1 MKKPTALVIGSGVAG
16 MASAIRLRLKGY
28 QVIVFEANSYPG
40 GKLTMFHQGAYRF
53 DAGPSLLTMP
63 HLIDELFTLAGKDP
77 SSTFQYKRKEETCR
91 YFWTDGSRLTASADP
106 AKFAEDAGRMFGI
119 PPEKILRKLD
129 SSKLMYEK
137 AGRIFL
143 ENPLHKR
150 STWLS
155 RDVLAALPFLH
166 RLGLFS
172 TMHEENDRTLKQAH
186 LVQLFDRFATYNG
199 SDPYRAPGML
209 NIIPHFE
216 HHTGVFHPLRGMHQI
231 TESLYQLALDLGV
244 DFRFSE
250 KVTEIVVKEQKATG
264 VKTEKDFYPG
274 SLVLSNMD
282 VVPTYRKLLPQ
293 HQAPERI
300 LRQERSSS
308 ALVFYWGMKG
318 EYPALGLHN
327 IFFNRDYQR
336 EFSDIFNGV
345 VPSKDPTVYVNITS
359 KDVPEDAPPGCENWF
374 VMVNVPQH
382 RDQDWQAL
390 IPQYRQAIINK
401 LNPLLQTDLSA
412 SIENESVLTPYQIE
426 AKTSSLGG
434 SLYGTSSNSRFAAFL
449 RHANESSRIRGLYFC
464 GGSVHPGGGIPL
476 CLLSAKIVT
485 ALCPDPSRIS

>member
-1 MKKPTALVIGSGVAG
+1 
-16 MASAIRLRLKGY
+16 
-28 QVIVFEANSYPG
+28 
-40 GKLTMFHQGAYRF
+40 
-53 DAGPSLLTMP
+53 
-63 HLIDELFTLAGKDP
+63 
-77 SSTFQYKRKEETCR
+77 
-91 YFWTDGSRLTASADP
+91 
-106 AKFAEDAGRMFGI
+106 
-119 PPEKILRKLD
+119 
-129 SSKLMYEK
+129 
-137 AGRIFL
+137 
-143 ENPLHKR
+143 
-150 STWLS
+150 
-155 RDVLAALPFLH
+155 
-166 RLGLFS
+166 
-172 TMHEENDRTLKQAH
+172 
-186 LVQLFDRFATYNG
+186 
-199 SDPYRAPGML
+199 
-209 NIIPHFE
+209 
-216 HHTGVFHPLRGMHQI
+216 
-231 TESLYQLALDLGV
+231 
-244 DFRFSE
+244 
-250 KVTEIVVKEQKATG
+250 VTEIVVKEQKATG